1 MPRTYVAPPTGPH
14 VAFAMRFRA
23 ACEAAQMPSTL
34 KGLARVFGV
43 APPTVHDWR
52 HGEKLPS
59 AEMMAVI
66 AEKTR
71 TNFDWLATGRGTE
84 SPPPNRQILELAAR
98 IDRAPAD
105 VQDYIRAILAAS
117 EHRRHPPA

>member
-14 VAFAMRFRA
+14 KAFALRFRA
-23 ACEAAQMPSTL
+23 ACESARLPTTL
-34 KGLARVFGV
+34 KGLAKVFCV
-43 APPTVHDWR
+43 AAPTVHDWR

-59 AEMMAVI
+59 SEMMAVI

-71 TNFDWLATGRGTE
+71 TNFDWLATGRGIET
-84 SPPPNRQILELAAR
+84 PPPSRQILELAAR

-105 VQDYIRAILAAS
+105 VQDYIRAILTAS
-117 EHRRHPPA
+117 EHHHQPPA